1 MLSDEGCKVVLLGET
16 GVGKTSIIAQFME
29 NEFSD
34 DQPATTGATFVSK
47 SLHIRHFNKLLN
59 FEIWDTAGQEKFRSL
74 SKMFYKDSAVVILV
88 YDITNTKTFDEL
100 QYYWINQIKEHA
112 PKKIIIAIAANKS
125 DLAKREQVDEEQARL
140 FARNIG
146 AIFKITSAKNKSD
159 IEDLFQEIG
168 KCYYD
173 PTFVYSN
180 EALEEDK
187 NLSQIRKAS
196 KKLQKEGT
204 NDETQK
210 TNDKSKNSKCC

>member
-1 MLSDEGCKVVLLGET
+1 MSTDEGCKVVLLGET

-29 NEFSD
+29 NEFTD

-47 SLHIRHFNKLLN
+47 NLLIRHFNKVLT

-88 YDITNTKTFDEL
+88 YDITNTKTFEEL

-125 DLAKREQVDEEQARL
+125 DLAKREQVDEEKARL
-140 FARNIG
+140 FAREMG

-173 PTFVYSN
+173 PMFVYSN
-180 EALEEDK
+180 EALEDDK
-187 NLSQIRKAS
+187 NLNQIRKGS
-196 KKLQKEGT
+196 KKLVKEGNNEQT
-204 NDETQK
+204 EGTK
-210 TNDKSKNSKCC
+210 EKSKNSKCC